1 MARFPHLHNTSDRF
15 PDLETVN
22 AYKFNGDFDYSEF
35 DNPQMNITLCRVPW
49 DMGEVHIGNRTVS
62 GIGNVVHFGTK
73 AKRDK
78 WFNDIP
84 DNECIRFSTEYRRL
98 HTDNYL
104 DIELP
109 FDIAA
114 TYNYI
119 AVEYPEIDVKWEQT
133 GGYKRWFWF
142 VREVERI
149 ANNTTRLHIL
159 PDSWQTFIYDFPIKS
174 MMLERGHLP
183 VFKQLADTY
192 LSDPVNNSDWLL
204 ADDDSFDSPRIARKS
219 SEFLITGSNAV
230 AVIVASAVPTA
241 DFGTKAAD
249 TWHTPDGPCIQHG
262 VPSYHAFYVATSQV
276 NTFLNN
282 MNAQVPQF
290 GQCIKAV
297 FFVNR
302 ELVYSGATFTFCGV
316 SCTWVSN
323 TYSGHLL
330 YKLSKSDFGFG
341 TKYENLAKLY
351 TYPYSVLQVADE
363 TGSITEI
370 RIEDT
375 HGTLNVEAAYSLVFP
390 WIRLDAHIIGVG
402 TAARKTLTWH
412 DIGTRHADIAGNWYE
427 LLQSWNIPTFGITQ
441 SAAVVND
448 YSTHFDRE
456 QMSVQGATAQ
466 NDAIALANTS
476 VANAALQV
484 AANTTI
490 NTANVTK
497 LNSEVAQNNSY
508 QDQQTQTQAQYNTQ
522 SMNTQITLQEQ
533 QASIAQVTNTWSA
546 ASGALGSLLSF
557 DIAGAIGS
565 AVNGAVNAWATG
577 ASLAATVGYTQ
588 AATGASN
595 LFNYLNM
602 SQAVANDIALNG
614 LVTTN
619 ETARTNAGNQ
629 LTTGTTAN
637 SAATQISNANRD
649 KAANDSAILNQIRQ
663 AALNAP
669 SEFGQFANGEHATTR
684 PQGLF
689 CNVVTQSKA
698 AIVQAGDIFLRY
710 GYRINRM
717 IDFSTWH
724 YGKHFT
730 YWQASDMWTE
740 GNTIPDKYADQL
752 RYFILGG
759 VTVWKKP
766 EDIGHVTIYENM

>member
-1 MARFPHLHNTSDRF
+1 MARFPHLHNTSERF
-15 PDLETVN
+15 PDLATVN
-22 AYKFNGDFDYSEF
+22 AYKYNGDFDYSEF

-49 DMGEVHIGNRTVS
+49 DMGEVHIGSRTVS
-62 GIGNVVHFGTK
+62 GIGNVVHFGSK
-73 AKRDK
+73 AKRNQ
-78 WFNDIP
+78 WFDEIP

-104 DIELP
+104 DVELP

-133 GGYKRWFWF
+133 GGYKQWFWF

-159 PDSWQTFIYDFPIKS
+159 PDSWQTFIYDFPVKT

-183 VFKQLADTY
+183 VFKQLADQY
-192 LSDPVNNSDWLL
+192 LSDPVNNSDWILTE
-204 ADDDSFDSPRIARKS
+204 DDSFDSPRIARKS
-219 SEFLITGSNAV
+219 SEFIITGSNTV
-230 AVIVASAVPTA
+230 AVIVSSALPTA
-241 DFGTKAAD
+241 NFGTKGAD
-249 TWHTPDGPCIQHG
+249 TWNTPDGPCVQHG
-262 VPSYHAFYVATSQV
+262 VPSYHAFYVATNKL

-302 ELVYSGATFTFCGV
+302 DLVNSGAVFTFCEI

-323 TYSGHLL
+323 TYTSTQL
-330 YKLSKSDFGFG
+330 YKLNKADFGFG
-341 TKYENLAKLY
+341 SKYENLAKLY

-375 HGTLNVEAAYSLVFP
+375 NGTLNIETAYSLVFP
-390 WIRLDAHIIGVG
+390 WIRLDAHITGVG

-456 QMSVQGATAQ
+456 QMAAQ
-466 NDAIALANTS
+466 NLTTQTDAYDLADT
-476 VANAALQV
+476 VIANAALQV
-484 AANTTI
+484 AASTAI
-490 NTANVTK
+490 NTANVAK
-497 LNSEVAQNNSY
+497 LNSENAANVSY
-508 QDQQTQTQAQYNTQ
+508 QSDMATMQNAHN
-522 SMNTQITLQEQ
+522 SNMANSEMTLARQN
-533 QASIAQVTNTWSA
+533 AAIAQMTNGVQA
-546 ASGALGSLLSF
+546 GMGAVGSILSL
-557 DIAGAIGS
+557 DIGGAIGS
-565 AVNGAVNAWATG
+565 LVNGGVNA
-577 ASLAATVGYTQ
+577 AATEAQLNATIGATIAQLIYGNAFNLGGTN
-588 AATGASN
+588 AANANSN
-595 LFNYLNM
+595 L
-602 SQAVANDIALNG
+602 LNG
-614 LVTTN
+614 YIVTN
-619 ETARTNAGNQ
+619 ENARTTAGNS
-629 LTTGTTAN
+629 LTTGSAAN
-637 SAATQISNANRD
+637 SAATQKGNAARD
-649 KAANDSAILNQIRQ
+649 KSTADAAITRQIQQ

-724 YGKHFT
+724 YGKYFT
-730 YWQASDMWTE
+730 YWQASDIWTE

-766 EDIGHVTIYENM
+766 EDIGHVSIYDNI